1 MSAIG
6 RRLLHG
12 YPNSTLLSSGRT
24 AHNYHA
30 KTLALTS
37 RETAN
42 NNQFLF
48 SIYKSAGDTI
58 NTATITMKTIQN
70 QIAFAANVQEV
81 TIVLDVKSNNLL
93 EVEYIKS
100 IVKLDESVHH
110 IFKHN
115 GKEIDILQGS
125 EDFKMFK
132 DRDAFEHG
140 SGVAMACINLEGS
153 FIPHHCYR
161 TNAEDKEKIDMVS
174 VTFVNGVPVEV
185 DAPVVG
191 FECHAA
197 RGHVRIEPIYDTK
210 VNIEE
215 YYRSVEHATAFHD
228 YDYYDKEGN
237 KQTAKGRFSFILPD
251 DEQKVV
257 VEELRAVLEKA
268 DKAGLR
274 LVFDNNCCRTHVV
287 NTRTCRIAYDEDPDG
302 ARYFTFSEDDL
313 PDSIKLPQVIS
324 DYNSDDYGCKL
335 IEKGE

>member
-1 MSAIG
+1 
-6 RRLLHG
+6 
-12 YPNSTLLSSGRT
+12 
-24 AHNYHA
+24 
-30 KTLALTS
+30 
-37 RETAN
+37 
-42 NNQFLF
+42 
-48 SIYKSAGDTI
+48 
-58 NTATITMKTIQN
+58 MKTIQN
-70 QIAFAANVQEV
+70 TIPFAANVQEV

-100 IVKLDESVHH
+100 IIQLDESVHH

-125 EDFKMFK
+125 EDFKMFT

-140 SGVAMACINLEGS
+140 SGVAMASINIESS
-153 FIPHHCYR
+153 FIPHHWYR
-161 TNAEDKEKIDMVS
+161 TNADDKEKIDMVS

-197 RGHVRIEPIYDTK
+197 RGHVRIEPIYDPT

-215 YYRSVEHATAFHD
+215 YYRCVEHATAFHD

-251 DEQKVV
+251 DEQKAV
-257 VEELRAVLEKA
+257 VEELRSVLEKA

-274 LVFDNNCCRTHVV
+274 LVFDNNYCRLHVV
-287 NTRTCRIAYDEDPDG
+287 NARTSRMEYCGETCGKRA
-302 ARYFTFSEDDL
+302 FCFSEDDL
-313 PDSIKLPQVIS
+313 PDAIKLPQVVH
-324 DYNSDDYGCKL
+324 DYNSDDSCHL
-335 IEKGE
+335 LVEKTEEEK